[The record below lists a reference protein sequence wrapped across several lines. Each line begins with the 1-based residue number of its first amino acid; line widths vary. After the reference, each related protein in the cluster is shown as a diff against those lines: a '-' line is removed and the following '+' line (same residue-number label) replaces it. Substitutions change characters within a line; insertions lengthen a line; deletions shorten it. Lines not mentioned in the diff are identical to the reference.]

1 MRYFVVMQA
10 RRATRWLSKRA
21 IPPFSTACIRRI
33 HAAIVSFQ
41 VGAMLHCPAM
51 ICLQTMKGM
60 FGQIGSVVDIVTF
73 AALLLVF
80 QAQ

>member
-1 MRYFVVMQA
+1 MP
-10 RRATRWLSKRA
+10 T
-21 IPPFSTACIRRI
+21 
-33 HAAIVSFQ
+33 
-41 VGAMLHCPAM
+41 MLHCPAV